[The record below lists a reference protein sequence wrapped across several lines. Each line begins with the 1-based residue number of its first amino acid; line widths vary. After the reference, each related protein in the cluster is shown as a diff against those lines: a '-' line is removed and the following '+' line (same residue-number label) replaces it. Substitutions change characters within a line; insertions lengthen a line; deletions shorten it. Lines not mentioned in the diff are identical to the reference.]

1 MEDDFKNKILNE
13 KITFL
18 ENEIAN
24 IKNEQNLKLEE
35 LQNDYNQKLNEEN
48 QE

>member
-35 LQNDYNQKLNEEN
+35 LKNDYNQKLNEEN